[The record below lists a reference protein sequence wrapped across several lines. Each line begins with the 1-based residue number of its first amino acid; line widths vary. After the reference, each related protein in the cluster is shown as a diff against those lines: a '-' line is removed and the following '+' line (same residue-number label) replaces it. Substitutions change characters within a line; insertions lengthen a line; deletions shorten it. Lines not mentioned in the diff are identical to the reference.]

1 MTAHLLLV
9 LLFFLTIGLVVMQK
23 LCSVKLDH
31 RSAPL
36 FFSGWTL
43 LGLIGTWPVFGHLWL
58 EGWPKMAADPTLLAL
73 IMGKGALLYYVFFVS
88 QRLMK
93 VSLSSRHY
101 VTPLAVGLVSI
112 SNFLIGEELQFVQ
125 WFSALGLCALSAA
138 FFFKGHLADL
148 DKRSRWDYFLLVALS
163 APLASLDHFLIKH
176 VNWFSVLLVSNIV
189 LLTLGLLVNRSNKA
203 VLRHAFMNKT
213 AALAGIFY
221 MAAELVKFYQQ
232 VTINPVT
239 VVITVQAATKPVILI
254 LSAIVWRE
262 RTVREQLIWG
272 ILAFLVTLP
281 LFLSY

>member
-1 MTAHLLLV
+1 M
-9 LLFFLTIGLVVMQK
+9 
-23 LCSVKLDH
+23 
-31 RSAPL
+31 
-36 FFSGWTL
+36 
-43 LGLIGTWPVFGHLWL
+43 
-58 EGWPKMAADPTLLAL
+58 
-73 IMGKGALLYYVFFVS
+73 
-88 QRLMK
+88 
-93 VSLSSRHY
+93 
-101 VTPLAVGLVSI
+101 
-112 SNFLIGEELQFVQ
+112 
-125 WFSALGLCALSAA
+125 
-138 FFFKGHLADL
+138 
-148 DKRSRWDYFLLVALS
+148 
-163 APLASLDHFLIKH
+163 
-176 VNWFSVLLVSNIV
+176 NWFSVLLVSNIV